1 MRVQVRE
8 RRLPQARDRPESAG
22 GGYVFTD
29 RPGVHSVRRVSA
41 GTLERVY
48 ENAKRSS
55 ARTSGTGRGGSGR
68 RGAVLSQEAADTLQ
82 SNLLLWMEHGDIC
95 VPGYTRLSDNPEIQT
110 ACLRIA
116 ELVATM
122 TIHILENTDKGDI
135 RIEDELSRM
144 LDITPNGT
152 MNRSQWLIVNT
163 MNMLLHGKGNAICV
177 PHTRD
182 GLLERMEPIS
192 PSRVSLTPVG
202 SSFTDYRV
210 LIDGIPHD
218 PEGLMHFVYNPDA
231 RYPWMG
237 KGATA
242 TLADIAKNLRQAQ
255 KTENAFM
262 SSEWKPS
269 IIVKVDALSD
279 EFSSPAGRQ
288 KLLESYVK
296 PATPGE
302 PWLIP
307 AEGFQVEQIR
317 PLSLA
322 DIAIKDTVEMD
333 KRTVAAVIGVPAF
346 LLGIGSFNRD
356 EFNHFIQTKIRI
368 IAEIIQQEMTRCL
381 IISPRRYIRLNYWT
395 LLDYAFAEL
404 SKTLLEGAD
413 RGFVNGDEWRT
424 RLHLPPV
431 GLTEYKVL
439 ENYIPYDKSGEQ
451 SKLTG
456 GKS

>member
-1 MRVQVRE
+1 MRVHVRE
-8 RRLPQARDRPESAG
+8 ITPQARDRPRSTAPAAMSLTETHGSRGTINPHRDAG
-22 GGYVFTD
+22 SRST
-29 RPGVHSVRRVSA
+29 RA
-41 GTLERVY
+41 AER
-48 ENAKRSS
+48 SGS
-55 ARTSGTGRGGSGR
+55 ARREGTV
-68 RGAVLSQEAADTLQ
+68 APDAAQ
-82 SNLLLWMEHGDIC
+82 LLLWMDRGEIC
-95 VPGYTRLSDNPEIQT
+95 CPGYTRLSDNPEIQT

-116 ELVATM
+116 ELIATM
-122 TIHILENTDKGDI
+122 TIHLMENTDQGDV

-152 MNRSQWLIVNT
+152 MNRSQWLIVNV
-163 MNMLLHGKGNAICV
+163 MNMLLYGKGNGICV

-182 GLLERMEPIS
+182 GLLESMEPIS
-192 PSRVSLTPVG
+192 PSRVTLQSMPG
-202 SSFTDYRV
+202 SYRDYRV

-218 PEGLMHFVYNPDA
+218 PEDLMHFVYNPDPL
-231 RYPWMG
+231 YPW
-237 KGATA
+237 KGQGTTV
-242 TLADIAKNLRQAQ
+242 TLKDVANNLKQAQ

-269 IIVKVDALSD
+269 IIVKVDALAD
-279 EFSSPAGRQ
+279 EFSSPEGRQ
-288 KLLESYVK
+288 KLIDEYIR
-296 PATPGE
+296 PQTPGQ

-307 AEGFQVEQIR
+307 AEAFQVEQVR

-333 KRTVAAVIGVPAF
+333 KKTVAAVIGVPPF
-346 LLGIGSFNRD
+346 LLGLGAFNRD
-356 EFNHFIQTKIRI
+356 EYNHFVQTKIRI
-368 IAEIIQQEMTRCL
+368 IAETIQQEMTRCL
-381 IISPRRYIRLNYWT
+381 IISPKRYVRLNYWT

-439 ENYIPYDKSGEQ
+439 ENYIPYDMSGNQ
-451 SKLTG
+451 KKLEG
-456 GKS
+456 GS

>member
-8 RRLPQARDRPESAG
+8 RKLPQARDRP
-22 GGYVFTD
+22 
-29 RPGVHSVRRVSA
+29 
-41 GTLERVY
+41 
-48 ENAKRSS
+48 RSKTTQ
-55 ARTSGTGRGGSGR
+55 RSGST
-68 RGAVLSQEAADTLQ
+68 ANDTAQ
-82 SNLLLWMEHGDIC
+82 LLLWMNQDDIC

-122 TIHILENTDKGDI
+122 TIHVLENTDNGDI

-144 LDITPNGT
+144 LDITPNRT
-152 MNRSQWLIVNT
+152 MNRSQWLIVNV
-163 MNMLLHGKGNAICV
+163 MNMLLYGKGNAICV

-182 GLLERMEPIS
+182 GLLESMEPIS
-192 PSRVSLTPVG
+192 PGRVSLMPVG
-202 SSFTDYRV
+202 SSYTDYRV

-218 PEGLMHFVYNPDA
+218 PADLMHFVYNPDSH
-231 RYPWMG
+231 YSW
-237 KGATA
+237 KGQGTTV

-269 IIVKVDALSD
+269 IIVKVDALAD

-302 PWLIP
+302 PWMIP
-307 AEGFQVEQIR
+307 AEGFQVEQVR
-317 PLSLA
+317 PLSLS
-322 DIAIKDTVEMD
+322 DIAITDTVELD

-346 LLGIGSFNRD
+346 LIGIGSFNRD

-439 ENYIPYDKSGEQ
+439 ENYIPYDKSGDQ

-456 GKS
+456 GSS